1 MEFIKEETEDVKIEE
16 AFRLK
21 QEDTEEQTDL
31 MPLKEESQ
39 ELNEKK
45 EENLYENLDFTTGE
59 KTFGCSLTEKTS
71 TQNRSLSCIQ
81 CGKFFSSHA
90 YLEVHMRIH
99 KGEKPFT
106 CKQCG
111 RSFTA
116 KGSLTRHMRIHT
128 GEKPFTCQQCG
139 KSFSNRGHLRDH
151 MNVHNAERPFTC
163 SQCGKGFNQKN
174 LLKKHMTYHCGE
186 KPYICS
192 QCGKSFRH
200 KATLNA
206 HLINH
211 TVENPFVCGQCGKS
225 FRYKATLNTHLRDHT
240 RENPFV
246 CGQCGKSFRCKNSLI
261 VNGVEVPVHLIGD
274 AAYPLK
280 NWLMKGFT
288 NHHALTPQQ
297 RLYNYRLS
305 SARMVIENAFG
316 RLKGRWR
323 CLLKRNDVNT
333 ALMSDVVAAC
343 CVLHNICE
351 MHEEMFL
358 PDWNITDVL
367 QEQVEDVFQGVGGR
381 NAQAIREAMMTLF

>member
-1 MEFIKEETEDVKIEE
+1 MAFIKEETEDVKIEE

-174 LLKKHMTYHCGE
+174 
-186 KPYICS
+186 
-192 QCGKSFRH
+192 F
-200 KATLNA
+200 
-206 HLINH
+206 
-211 TVENPFVCGQCGKS
+211 
-225 FRYKATLNTHLRDHT
+225 
-240 RENPFV
+240 
-246 CGQCGKSFRCKNSLI
+246 
-261 VNGVEVPVHLIGD
+261 
-274 AAYPLK
+274 LK
-280 NWLMKGFT
+280 NT
-288 NHHALTPQQ
+288 
-297 RLYNYRLS
+297 
-305 SARMVIENAFG
+305 
-316 RLKGRWR
+316 
-323 CLLKRNDVNT
+323 
-333 ALMSDVVAAC
+333 
-343 CVLHNICE
+343 
-351 MHEEMFL
+351 
-358 PDWNITDVL
+358 
-367 QEQVEDVFQGVGGR
+367 
-381 NAQAIREAMMTLF
+381 